1 MLTALRRLAPY
12 LRRYRRQAVGVVVL
26 GAIAAIG
33 ARITLIFFKPL
44 VDRLGL
50 PSAASVATGEQAS
63 ASGLDRW
70 TRDHLEPWLSGISSW
85 GMPDGVSQVIAIF
98 LVMTLL
104 GVVFSVLQFAFLR
117 MSRMLAV
124 YMITDVR
131 QDMADHVVHLGMGY
145 HSERRMG
152 DLVSRLTTDVDASLR
167 ILSLMVEE
175 VVQSP
180 FAILASFALAF
191 AAEPVATL
199 GMLVLLP
206 AIAWPVAR
214 IGPRIRRRA
223 RRTQDRLGDSTQ
235 VLTQMLSGIRVVKA
249 FRMEEREA
257 EEFRRVNQ
265 EFVQQTESMV
275 RAQATSLAVTAFFAN
290 AGIGLVL
297 AVLALV
303 HILYMPIFTDSGT
316 MVVFFVAVGG
326 LFALVK
332 RLMRAF
338 TAIFASLGSVDR
350 VFSVLD
356 LEPEVKDADGALPFA
371 GLRQGVRF
379 EGVGF
384 RYPDAES
391 PALHGIDIEVR
402 SGQRLAL
409 VGPSGAGKSTM
420 LDLVARF
427 YDVTA
432 GRILVDGVDLR
443 EMRHGDWLNRIAV
456 VQQSPFLFQA
466 SLRENIRYGRPDAS
480 DEEIMV
486 ACEAAN
492 LGQMLQQLP
501 QGLDTQV
508 GDAGARLSGGQAQ
521 RVTIARA
528 LLKDADVLLL
538 DEATSALD
546 SESERKVQIAL
557 DNLMEGR
564 TTFVIAHRLGTIRGA
579 DRILVLEDG
588 AIVESGSHEELL
600 AANGSY
606 AHMWHLQVGA
616 PAAT

>member
-1 MLTALRRLAPY
+1 MRAAVRRLAPY
-12 LRRYRRQAVGVVVL
+12 LKPYRRQAFGVVLL
-26 GAIAAIG
+26 GALAAVG
-33 ARITLIFFKPL
+33 ARTTLIFFKPL

-50 PSAASVATGEQAS
+50 DGEAGEAAP
-63 ASGLDRW
+63 SGLDRW
-70 TRDHLEPWLSGISSW
+70 TAETLEPWLQGLGDW
-85 GMPDGVSQVIAIF
+85 GMAEGVSQVLII
-98 LVMTLL
+98 LLLMTAM
-104 GVVFSVLQFAFLR
+104 GVVFSLVQFLFLR

-131 QDMADHVVHLGMGY
+131 QDMADHVVKLGMGY

-175 VVQSP
+175 IVQSP
-180 FAILASFALAF
+180 FAIIASFLLAL
-191 AAEPVATL
+191 AAEPVATV
-199 GMLVLLP
+199 GMLLLLP
-206 AIAWPVAR
+206 AIAYPVAR

-235 VLTQMLSGIRVVKA
+235 RLTQMLSGIRVVKA

-257 EEFRRVNQ
+257 EEFRRVNR
-265 EFVQQTESMV
+265 EFVAQTDSMV

-297 AVLALV
+297 AGLALV
-303 HILYMPIFTDSGT
+303 HILYVPIFNSSGT

-326 LFALVK
+326 MVALIK

-338 TAIFASLGSVDR
+338 TAIFSSLGSVDR

-356 LEPEVKDADGALPFA
+356 LEPEVVDADGARPFA
-371 GLRQGVRF
+371 RLAESVRF
-379 EGVGF
+379 EGVSF
-384 RYPDAES
+384 RYAAAER
-391 PALHGIDIEVR
+391 PALDGIELDVR
-402 SGQRLAL
+402 RGERIAL
-409 VGPSGAGKSTM
+409 VGASGAGKSTM

-427 YDVTA
+427 YDVSE

-443 EMRHGDWLNRIAV
+443 ELRHGDWLDRIAV

-480 DEEIMV
+480 DEEILA

-492 LGQMLQQLP
+492 LSSMLADLP
-501 QGLDTQV
+501 QGLDTPV
-508 GDAGARLSGGQAQ
+508 GESGARLSGGQAQ

-546 SESERKVQIAL
+546 SASERKVQVAL

-579 DRILVLEDG
+579 DRILVMEEG
-588 AIVESGSHEELL
+588 RIVESGCHEELL
-600 AANGSY
+600 AADGSY

-616 PAAT
+616 SADA

>member
-1 MLTALRRLAPY
+1 MRAAVRRLAPY
-12 LRRYRRQAVGVVVL
+12 LKPYRRQAFGVVLL
-26 GAIAAIG
+26 GALAAVG
-33 ARITLIFFKPL
+33 ARTTLIFFKPL

-50 PSAASVATGEQAS
+50 DGEAPAEEAAP
-63 ASGLDRW
+63 SGLDRW
-70 TRDHLEPWLSGISSW
+70 TAETLEPWLAGLGDW
-85 GMPDGVSQVIAIF
+85 GMAEGVSQVLII
-98 LVMTLL
+98 LLLMTAM
-104 GVVFSVLQFAFLR
+104 GVVFSLVQFVFLR

-131 QDMADHVVHLGMGY
+131 QDMADHVVKLGMGY

-175 VVQSP
+175 IVQSP
-180 FAILASFALAF
+180 FAIIASFLLAL
-191 AAEPVATL
+191 AAEPVATV

-206 AIAWPVAR
+206 AIAYPVAR

-235 VLTQMLSGIRVVKA
+235 RLTQMLSGIRVVKA

-257 EEFRRVNQ
+257 EEFRRVNR
-265 EFVQQTESMV
+265 EFVAQTDSMV

-297 AVLALV
+297 AGLALV
-303 HILYMPIFTDSGT
+303 HILYVPIFNSSGT

-326 LFALVK
+326 MVALIK

-338 TAIFASLGSVDR
+338 TAIFSSLGSVDR
-350 VFSVLD
+350 VFAVLD
-356 LEPEVKDADGALPFA
+356 LEPEVVDADGARPFA
-371 GLRQGVRF
+371 RLAEGVRF
-379 EGVGF
+379 EGVSF
-384 RYPDAES
+384 RYAAAER
-391 PALHGIDIEVR
+391 PALDGIDLDVR
-402 SGQRLAL
+402 RGERIAL
-409 VGPSGAGKSTM
+409 VGASGAGKSTM

-427 YDVTA
+427 YDVST

-443 EMRHGDWLNRIAV
+443 ELRHGDWLDRIAV

-466 SLRENIRYGRPDAS
+466 SLRENIRYGRPDAG
-480 DEEIMV
+480 DEEILA

-492 LGQMLQQLP
+492 LGAMLADLP
-501 QGLDTQV
+501 QGLDTPV
-508 GDAGARLSGGQAQ
+508 GESGARLSGGQAQ

-546 SESERKVQIAL
+546 SASERKVQVAL

-579 DRILVLEDG
+579 DRILVMDEG
-588 AIVESGSHEELL
+588 RIVESGRHEELL
-600 AANGSY
+600 AADGSY

-616 PAAT
+616 PAGA

>member
-1 MLTALRRLAPY
+1 MRAAVRRLAPY
-12 LRRYRRQAVGVVVL
+12 LKPYRRQAFGVVLL
-26 GAIAAIG
+26 GALAAVG
-33 ARITLIFFKPL
+33 ARTTLIFFKPL

-50 PSAASVATGEQAS
+50 DGEAPAEEAAP
-63 ASGLDRW
+63 SGLDRW
-70 TRDHLEPWLSGISSW
+70 TAETLEPWLAGLGDW
-85 GMPDGVSQVIAIF
+85 GMAEGVSQVLII
-98 LVMTLL
+98 LLLMTAM
-104 GVVFSVLQFAFLR
+104 GVVFSLVQFVFLR

-131 QDMADHVVHLGMGY
+131 QDMADHVVKLGMGY

-175 VVQSP
+175 IVQSP
-180 FAILASFALAF
+180 FAIIASFLLAL
-191 AAEPVATL
+191 AAEPVATV

-206 AIAWPVAR
+206 AIAYPVAR

-235 VLTQMLSGIRVVKA
+235 RLTQMLSGIRVVKA

-257 EEFRRVNQ
+257 EEFRRVNR
-265 EFVQQTESMV
+265 EFVAQTDSMV

-297 AVLALV
+297 AGLALV
-303 HILYMPIFTDSGT
+303 HILYVPIFNSSGT

-326 LFALVK
+326 MVALIK

-338 TAIFASLGSVDR
+338 TAIFSSLGSVDR

-356 LEPEVKDADGALPFA
+356 LEPEVVDADGARPFA
-371 GLRQGVRF
+371 RLAESVRF
-379 EGVGF
+379 EGVSF
-384 RYPDAES
+384 RYAAAER
-391 PALHGIDIEVR
+391 PALDGIELDVR
-402 SGQRLAL
+402 RGERIAL
-409 VGPSGAGKSTM
+409 VGASGAGKSTM

-427 YDVTA
+427 YDVSE

-443 EMRHGDWLNRIAV
+443 ELRHGDWLDRIAV

-480 DEEIMV
+480 DEEILA

-492 LGQMLQQLP
+492 LSSMLADLP
-501 QGLDTQV
+501 QGLDTPV
-508 GDAGARLSGGQAQ
+508 GESGARLSGGQAQ

-546 SESERKVQIAL
+546 SASERKVQVAL

-579 DRILVLEDG
+579 DRILVMEEG
-588 AIVESGSHEELL
+588 RIVESGCHEELL
-600 AANGSY
+600 AADGSY

-616 PAAT
+616 SADA

>member
-1 MLTALRRLAPY
+1 MRAALKRLLPY
-12 LRRYRRQAVGVVVL
+12 LRPYRRQAFGVVVL
-26 GAIAAIG
+26 GAVAAIG
-33 ARITLIFFKPL
+33 ARISLVFFKPL

-50 PSAASVATGEQAS
+50 PDGSGTPAEEQAP
-63 ASGLDRW
+63 SGLDNW
-70 TRDHLEPWLSGISSW
+70 TENYLEPWLGSISNW
-85 GMPDGVSQVIAIF
+85 GMPEGVSEVVMILLLMTALGLLF
-98 LVMTLL
+98 ALV
-104 GVVFSVLQFAFLR
+104 QFVFLR

-131 QDMADHVVHLGMGY
+131 QDMADHVVRLGMGY

-175 VVQSP
+175 IVQSP
-180 FAILASFALAF
+180 FAILASLALAL

-199 GMLVLLP
+199 GMLILLP
-206 AIAWPVAR
+206 AIAYPVAR

-257 EEFRRVNQ
+257 QEFKRVNK
-265 EFVQQTESMV
+265 EFVTQTESMV
-275 RAQATSLAVTAFFAN
+275 KAQATSLAVTAFFAN

-297 AVLALV
+297 AALALV
-303 HILYMPIFTDSGT
+303 HILYTPIFNDSGT

-326 LFALVK
+326 LIALVK
-332 RLMRAF
+332 RLMRAI

-356 LEPEVKDADGALPFA
+356 LEPEVKDAAGAKPF
-371 GLRQGVRF
+371 GRLQQGIRF
-379 EGVGF
+379 EQVGF
-384 RYPDAES
+384 RYADADR
-391 PALHGIDIEVR
+391 PALADVNLDVKR
-402 SGQRLAL
+402 GQRIAL
-409 VGPSGAGKSTM
+409 VGASGAGKSTM

-427 YDVTA
+427 YDVST
-432 GRILVDGVDLR
+432 GSLQVDGTELR
-443 EMRHGDWLNRIAV
+443 ELKHGDWLDRIAV
-456 VQQSPFLFQA
+456 VQQQPFLFQA
-466 SLRENIRYGRPDAS
+466 SLRENIRYGRPDAT
-480 DEEIMV
+480 DEQILE
-486 ACEAAN
+486 ACDAAN
-492 LGQMLQQLP
+492 LGDMLQQLP
-501 QGLDTQV
+501 EGLDTQV

-557 DNLMEGR
+557 DNLMTGR

-579 DRILVLEDG
+579 DCILVLEDG
-588 AIVESGSHEELL
+588 HIVESGSHEELL
-600 AANGSY
+600 DANGSY
-606 AHMWHLQVGA
+606 AHMWHLQVGGPVEA
-616 PAAT
+616 